1 MIFTAVFIMSNLS
14 TNSVEQAKE
23 TCLYLENPNVVI
35 NDSLKL
41 NQTDISDGEDF
52 EGISR
57 CSFFTNG
64 RLNTYFHTVVV
75 SLKLYL
81 KMKIIGKLF
90 RRMCSV

>member
-23 TCLYLENPNVVI
+23 TCLYLENPNVII

-57 CSFFTNG
+57 CSFFYKRKIEYIFSYCCCFLKTLSENENYRQTN
-64 RLNTYFHTVVV
+64 
-75 SLKLYL
+75 
-81 KMKIIGKLF
+81 
-90 RRMCSV
+90 

>member
-1 MIFTAVFIMSNLS
+1 MSNLS

-41 NQTDISDGEDF
+41 NQTDLSDGEDF

-57 CSFFTNG
+57 CSFFQT
-64 RLNTYFHTVVV
+64 F
-75 SLKLYL
+75 
-81 KMKIIGKLF
+81 
-90 RRMCSV
+90 